1 MFNSKWINGKD
12 VNGRSF
18 DNQYVIAEAN
28 WSVKATVSLTALRAL
43 NTSAQWEVRATLSD
57 ASVLQSKVF
66 AEADWKVVSTAH
78 FTGYRQTLVSC
89 EWVGLSNAS
98 FIGGGVISLVSA
110 PIQRCFKVGPY
121 QAQFY
126 VASKT
131 TQFYVASRPQFYVDS
146 GATQFYVDD
155 LYRDQAA

>member
-57 ASVLQSKVF
+57 ASVLQTKVF

-126 VASKT
+126 VAS
-131 TQFYVASRPQFYVDS
+131 RPQFYVDS